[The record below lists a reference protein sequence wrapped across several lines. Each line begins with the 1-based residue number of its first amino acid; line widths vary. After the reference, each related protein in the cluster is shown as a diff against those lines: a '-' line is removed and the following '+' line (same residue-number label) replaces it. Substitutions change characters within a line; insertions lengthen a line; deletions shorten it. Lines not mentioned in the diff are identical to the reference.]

1 MRRRRIGGVL
11 AAFCVAAGAC
21 GALGLGLLTS
31 PDSGVGGSAASSA
44 PQLHRIRAAT
54 HSSPPRV
61 AEAPAE
67 SFVSPPSGFPAA
79 GEATTSGCAPALAYL
94 HAYAAPGFSFECPG
108 YAEGH
113 QAMTACVSQSSQCGV
128 QRLIVIA
135 DPCPNAYMNEASN
148 SWALIG
154 ASDGPLDPYGSCG

>member
-11 AAFCVAAGAC
+11 AAFFVAAGAT
-21 GALGLGLLTS
+21 GALALGLLAS
-31 PDSGVGGSAASSA
+31 PDNGVGGSAAGGA
-44 PQLHRIRAAT
+44 PQLHRIRAAM
-54 HSSPPRV
+54 HSSPRV
-61 AEAPAE
+61 AEAPAV
-67 SFVSPPSGFPAA
+67 SFVTPPSGLPAA
-79 GEATTSGCAPALAYL
+79 GEATASGCAPALAYL

-113 QAMTACVSQSSQCGV
+113 QAMTACVSQSSPCGV

-148 SWALIG
+148 SWVLIG